1 MAPSLGPILGG
12 VFADRVGWP
21 WIFWFLAILSGF
33 CLVNVFLFLPETARS
48 IVGNGSLPVKG
59 LNRTCYTF
67 VRRPNSLSEPGLKT
81 AQVRHLRI
89 PNPFRCL
96 VVLFRKD
103 TAIIVTVNGVL
114 YMTYCCI
121 QASLASLFVDIYGFK
136 ELEAGLIYLPFGVGC
151 VLASYI
157 SGTWLHTFREPLT
170 EARKNNEQRLP
181 PGRRSSW
188 HGH

>member
-1 MAPSLGPILGG
+1 MIM
-12 VFADRVGWP
+12 
-21 WIFWFLAILSGF
+21 
-33 CLVNVFLFLPETARS
+33 FLFLPETARS
-48 IVGNGSLPVKG
+48 IVGNGSLPARG
-59 LNRTCYTF
+59 LNRTCYNF
-67 VRRPNSLSEPGLKT
+67 VGRPNSLSELGLKA
-81 AQVRHLRI
+81 AQIRHLQV

-103 TAIIVTVNGVL
+103 TALIVMVNGVL

-157 SGTWLHTFREPLT
+157 SGIWLHTLSEPLT

-181 PGRRSSW
+181 AGR
-188 HGH
+188 